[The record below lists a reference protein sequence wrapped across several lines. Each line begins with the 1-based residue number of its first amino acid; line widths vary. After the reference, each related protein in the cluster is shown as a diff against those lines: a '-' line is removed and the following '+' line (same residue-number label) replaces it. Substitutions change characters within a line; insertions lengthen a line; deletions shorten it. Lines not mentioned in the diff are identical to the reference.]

1 MDGLEHMARA
11 LPPLSGRL
19 LLGLSG
25 GADSVALLRLLL
37 VLRDAGE
44 IHLEAAHV
52 NHALRA
58 EESDADEAFVRSLCR
73 RFDVPLHCFRAVPP
87 EHPGEDWARRVR
99 YGFFR
104 DAMAQHGMDALV
116 LAHHR
121 FDQAET
127 LMLHLLRGAGLNGL
141 CAMREDACQ
150 GGMRILR
157 PLLRFGR
164 GELRA
169 LLRDLGQDWR
179 EDSSNQDGR
188 YLRNAVRHE
197 LLPLMERLAP
207 GAEMRLAATASLL
220 QEDAEFLFDAAEE
233 LLARAAHG
241 RCLRLE
247 LLCEQPPGLRRHALR
262 LWWQREG
269 APGLPERSLTQMQTA
284 ALCALADAGAGARCN
299 LPGAWHAFR
308 GWRYLHLVPGDA
320 PPPAAPVPLGD
331 TGAALDGVTLHILP
345 PQPDPG
351 DGKRCQQLPC
361 AMLRGCVL
369 RHRRTGDWIRPFGCA
384 GRQSLQD
391 YLVNRRVDAPFRDA
405 LPLLC
410 RGGEVLLVGGVGAG
424 NVPRARADEEC
435 VRLVFDGDMPWM
447 E

>member
-1 MDGLEHMARA
+1 MDRLDEMARA
-11 LPPLSGRL
+11 LPPMSGSV

-37 VLRDAGE
+37 IRRDAGE
-44 IHLEAAHV
+44 IRLEAAHV

-87 EHPGEDWARRVR
+87 EHPGEGWARRVR

-104 DAMAQHGMDALV
+104 DVMAQLGMDALV

-121 FDQAET
+121 DDQAET
-127 LMLHLLRGAGLNGL
+127 LLLHLLRGAGLNGL

-150 GGMRILR
+150 GDMRILR
-157 PLLRFGR
+157 PLMCFGR

-179 EDSSNQDGR
+179 EDSSNQDSR

-207 GAEMRLAATASLL
+207 GAAPRLAATASLL
-220 QEDAEFLFDAAEE
+220 QEDADVLFDAAEA
-233 LLARAAHG
+233 LLERAAHG

-247 LLCEQPPGLRRHALR
+247 LLCDQPTGLRRLALR

-269 APGLPERSLTQMQTA
+269 APDLPERSLTQMQTA
-284 ALCALADAGAGARCN
+284 ALCSLADAGAGARCN

-320 PPPAAPVPLGD
+320 PPPAAPVPLHD
-331 TGAALDGVTLHILP
+331 TGAALDGVTLRILP

-351 DGKRCQQLPC
+351 DGKRCQQLPR

-369 RHRRTGDWIRPFGCA
+369 RHRQSGDWIRPFGCA

-410 RGGEVLLVGGVGAG
+410 RGSEVLLAGGVGAG